1 MVSLRLAE
9 GMLSMCVP
17 TTMTGELGARP
28 YMVWKLE
35 RGGGEEE
42 QGEGGKDRR
51 GRRGARRERGRRE
64 VERKGRGGKSRR
76 EEERGRRRKGRRGGR
91 WEEREE

>member
-51 GRRGARRERGRRE
+51 GRRGARRGARR
-64 VERKGRGGKSRR
+64 
-76 EEERGRRRKGRRGGR
+76 
-91 WEEREE
+91 EREEGDGEERAGW

>member
-35 RGGGEEE
+35 RGGGEGE
-42 QGEGGKDRR
+42 QGKDR
-51 GRRGARRERGRRE
+51 GGKGGARRRE
-64 VERKGRGGKSRR
+64 G
-76 EEERGRRRKGRRGGR
+76 GGR
-91 WEEREE
+91 WRVREGW

>member
-35 RGGGEEE
+35 RGGGEGE
-42 QGEGGKDRR
+42 QGKDRGGKVGTR
-51 GRRGARRERGRRE
+51 RREG
-64 VERKGRGGKSRR
+64 
-76 EEERGRRRKGRRGGR
+76 GGR
-91 WEEREE
+91 WRVREGW